1 MPVHLHSEENHGP
14 PGVPKGIRGRGAAVN
29 PDQRFAELH
38 VDYDEGEAP
47 EKVTT
52 KFLRDFSSSI
62 ISRNS
67 SPDLPFE
74 ASLNPYRGC
83 EHGCAYCYA
92 RPTHEYL
99 GFSAGVDFESR
110 IMVKED
116 APALLRAELLKPSY
130 KPVTLSLSGVT
141 DPYQPIEK
149 KLRITRGCLEVLAEC
164 RHPVVLITK
173 NHLITRDVDL
183 LAELARHSATAVYI
197 SLTTLDTDLAHK
209 LEPRASSP
217 KMRLEAI
224 RILHE
229 AGVPVGVS
237 TAPIIP
243 GLNDSEIPALIEA
256 ARAAGA
262 QFAGYTVVRL
272 PFAVKD
278 VFRAWLDQHFP
289 GMRDKILSRIE
300 ETQGRTLS
308 HGDFGKRLKGVGVW
322 SEQIAALFKVS
333 IKRAGMYHRRPEVNA
348 EAFRRPRDA
357 GGQMELF

>member
-1 MPVHLHSEENHGP
+1 METP
-14 PGVPKGIRGRGAAVN
+14 PGIRGRGAVSN
-29 PDQRFAELH
+29 PAQRFSELRTE
-38 VDYDEGEAP
+38 YDP
-47 EKVTT
+47 EELPGKVATM
-52 KFLRDFSSSI
+52 FLRDHSSSI
-62 ISRNS
+62 ISRNT

-99 GFSAGVDFESR
+99 GFSSGVDFESR

-141 DPYQPIEK
+141 DPYQPVEK

-173 NHLITRDVDL
+173 NHLISRDVDL
-183 LAELARHSATAVYI
+183 LAELAQHQATAAYI
-197 SLTTLDTDLAHK
+197 SITTLDPSLASK

-224 RILHE
+224 RTLHE

-256 ARAAGA
+256 ARGAGA

-278 VFRAWLDQHFP
+278 IFRTWLDQHYP
-289 GMRDKILSRIE
+289 GMRDKILSRIA
-300 ETQGRTLS
+300 ETQGETLS
-308 HGDFGKRLKGVGVW
+308 HGEFGKRLKGTGVW
-322 SEQIAALFKVS
+322 SEQIAALFRVS
-333 IKRAGMYHRRPEVNA
+333 IRRAGMWHRRPEVSA
-348 EAFRRPRDA
+348 SAFRRPQDPL
-357 GGQMELF
+357 GQMELF

>member
-1 MPVHLHSEENHGP
+1 MNDATPTAP
-14 PGVPKGIRGRGAAVN
+14 RGRGAAVN
-29 PDQRFAELH
+29 PDQRFSQFH
-38 VDYDEGEAP
+38 VEYDAGEAP
-47 EKVTT
+47 ERVPT
-52 KFLRDFSSSI
+52 KFFRDHSSSV
-62 ISRNS
+62 ISRHK

-99 GFSAGVDFESR
+99 GFSSGIDFESR

-116 APALLRAELLKPSY
+116 AATLLRAELLRPNY
-130 KPVTLSLSGVT
+130 KPVTLSMSGVT
-141 DPYQPIEK
+141 DPYQPAEK
-149 KLRITRGCLEVLAEC
+149 RLRITRGCLEVLAEA

-183 LAELARHSATAVYI
+183 LAELARYQATAAYI
-197 SLTTLDTDLAHK
+197 SITTLDPDLARK

-217 KMRLEAI
+217 AMRLEAI
-224 RILHE
+224 RILSQ

-243 GLNDSEIPALIEA
+243 GLNDSEIPKLIEA
-256 ARAAGA
+256 AKAAGA

-278 VFRAWLDQHFP
+278 IFAAWLDEHFP
-289 GMRDKILSRIE
+289 GMKDKILGRIA
-300 ETQGRTLS
+300 ETQGSTLS
-308 HGDFGKRLKGVGVW
+308 HGEFGKRLKGEGIW
-322 SEQIAALFKVS
+322 SQQIEALFKTS
-333 IKRAGMYHRRPEVNA
+333 LRRAGLIHRRPHPTTEH
-348 EAFRRPRDA
+348 FRRPRDPS
-357 GGQMELF
+357 GQMELFE